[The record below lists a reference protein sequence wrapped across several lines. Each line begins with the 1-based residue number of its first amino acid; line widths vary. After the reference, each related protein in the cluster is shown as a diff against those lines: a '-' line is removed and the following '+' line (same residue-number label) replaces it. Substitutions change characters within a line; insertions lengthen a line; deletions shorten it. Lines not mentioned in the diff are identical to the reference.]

1 MKMYSTEI
9 LIAALL
15 LTGMTFISCQSKDE
29 KATDYNTL
37 PTGTTS
43 NEDASTTNMVIQAD
57 TLEIVS
63 DTLYPKNFNDSTNT
77 IAR

>member
-1 MKMYSTEI
+1 MKSYIAEI
-9 LIAALL
+9 LIAGLL
-15 LTGMTFISCQSKDE
+15 FTGMAFISCKSKDE

-43 NEDASTTNMVIQAD
+43 DGDASTTAVMQAD
-57 TLEIVS
+57 TSGIVS